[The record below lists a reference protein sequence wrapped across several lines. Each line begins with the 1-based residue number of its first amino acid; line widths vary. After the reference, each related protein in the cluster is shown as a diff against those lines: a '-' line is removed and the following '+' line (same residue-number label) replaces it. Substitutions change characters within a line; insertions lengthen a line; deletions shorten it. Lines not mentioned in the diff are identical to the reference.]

1 MGAYVSEKNEQPI
14 VNYYRLIY
22 LTDLCLPPSYYCS
35 SLEGLLTLEILLLLS
50 QSKVPIFRMHPSL
63 LMKSY
68 QSPL

>member
-1 MGAYVSEKNEQPI
+1 MGAYVSEKNEPI
-14 VNYYRLIY
+14 VDYYRLFY
-22 LTDLCLPPSYYCS
+22 LTGLYFPPSYYCS